1 MAKNKYSRQLVLAII
16 VIFFLVGFGESHG
29 AMRDSHGPRFGIT
42 VLALTP
48 SILRT
53 LGLPEDT
60 QGVVISEVE
69 PGSVAEQ
76 AGLRMGDVIQEVNSH
91 PVANVR
97 EYAKAMHDVDTMV
110 MFLINRRGEHTF
122 VALEGPAEPVR

>member
-16 VIFFLVGFGESHG
+16 VIFFLVGFGESHAG
-29 AMRDSHGPRFGIT
+29 MRDSHGPRFGIT
-42 VLALTP
+42 VAALTP

-69 PGSVAEQ
+69 SGSLAEQ
-76 AGLRMGDVIQEVNSH
+76 AGLRKGDVIQEVNSH